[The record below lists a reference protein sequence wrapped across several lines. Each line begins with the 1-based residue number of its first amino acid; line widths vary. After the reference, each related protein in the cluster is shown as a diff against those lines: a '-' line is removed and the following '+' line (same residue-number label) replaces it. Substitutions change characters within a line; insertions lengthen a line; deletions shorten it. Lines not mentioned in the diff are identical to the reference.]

1 MVFLTIVEEI
11 NSKLNSINV
20 GFGNIQSTINNSI
33 LTDDMKF
40 DDYSHVPVQ
49 EIYRYI
55 SNAPISSVDD
65 LNPPADLPTAGND
78 IASKLILIN
87 ALKEKIKETIEGFY
101 GGAVTIAFGFR
112 GYVAY
117 MGIDTLVLTADKTL
131 VAPNE
136 KATLTVKLTTT
147 RSYGGV
153 SGIPVKLTK
162 NGALMGTYTTDSNG
176 EVTVE
181 YTPTSAG
188 EDVFVARLGNAKS
201 SALTL
206 TVQEPTYNL
215 SLTADKTECMVGDTV
230 TLTATLTTDIG
241 SVAGKEIIFDI
252 DGSQN
257 STITNTNGTATYTY
271 NCAGD
276 GDLTVTA
283 KYGAIS
289 SNTVTIEDCYF
300 FDDGTSA
307 TITDYAISSLRGSV
321 GTTNFTQEPDCKL
334 FQATKTVPNS
344 SGGSD
349 DKYRLKPDCNIN
361 GEYSIEVNMKIT
373 DLMTN
378 GLCLWEN
385 ITQSISSIKSV
396 YFIEY
401 KTSSIDRIQS
411 YKDDSIPYIIYNQDS
426 TVGEWIKL
434 KIEVYSSNLVLS
446 AYHNDGT
453 LITSTSTPLNYVNSS
468 PELLIQQNNGQ
479 AKDTTQKFY
488 FKNLKIKKLS

>member
-1 MVFLTIVEEI
+1 MTIVDEI

-40 DDYSHVPVQ
+40 DDYSQVPVQ

-55 SNAPISSVDD
+55 SNAPISSSDD

-87 ALKEKIKETIEGFY
+87 ALKHRIKETIEGFY

-117 MGIDTLVLTADKTL
+117 MGIDTLVLTVDKTL

-136 KATLTVKLTTT
+136 KVTLTVKLTTT

-153 SGIPVKLTK
+153 GGIPVKLIK
-162 NGALMGTYTTDSNG
+162 NGALFGTYTTDSNG
-176 EVTVE
+176 EFTVE
-181 YTPTSAG
+181 YTSFAAG

-201 SALTL
+201 SPVTV
-206 TVQEPTYNL
+206 TVQEPVYNL
-215 SLTADKTECMVGDTV
+215 TLSSDKTECMVGDTV
-230 TLTATLTTDIG
+230 TLTATLTADIG
-241 SVAGKEIIFDI
+241 SVAGKEILFDI
-252 DGSQN
+252 GGSQY
-257 STITNTNGTATYTY
+257 STITNTNGTAICTY

-276 GDLTVTA
+276 GDLTVTV
-283 KYGAIS
+283 KYGTIN
-289 SNTVTIEDCYF
+289 SNTVTIEDYYF

-307 TITDYAISSLRGSV
+307 AITDYDLSALRGGV

-334 FQATKTVPNS
+334 LQSTKTVNSS

-349 DKYRLKPDCNIN
+349 DRYRLKPNCTVT
-361 GEYSIEVNMKIT
+361 GEYSIEVDMKIT
-373 DLMTN
+373 DFMCT
-378 GLCLWEN
+378 GICLWEKGVPQ
-385 ITQSISSIKSV
+385 TISSSKIL

-401 KTSSIDRIQS
+401 KTSSLDRLQS
-411 YKDDSIPYIIYNQDS
+411 YKDDKIQYLSHNWSSVNDK
-426 TVGEWIKL
+426 WIKL
-434 KIEVYSSNLVLS
+434 KIEVLSSNIILT
-446 AYHNDGT
+446 AYANDGT
-453 LITSTSTPLNYVNSS
+453 VITTTSKSLDYTNSTPEVM
-468 PELLIQQNNGQ
+468 IQQNNGQ
-479 AKDTTQKFY
+479 AKDTTLNFY
-488 FKNLKIKKLS
+488 FKNLKIKKVS

>member
-1 MVFLTIVEEI
+1 MTVVDEI
-11 NSKLNSINV
+11 NTKLNSIYV
-20 GFGNIQSTINNSI
+20 GFMNIQTSINNLI
-33 LTDDMKF
+33 LTGDMKF
-40 DDYSHVPVQ
+40 DDYSEIPVK

-65 LNPPADLPTAGND
+65 LNPPVDLPAAGND

-101 GGAVTIAFGFR
+101 DGAITIPFGFR
-112 GYVAY
+112 GYVTY
-117 MGIDTLVLTADKTL
+117 IGIDTLVLTADKII
-131 VAPNE
+131 VAPDE
-136 KATLTVKLTTT
+136 KATLSLKLTTT
-147 RSYGGV
+147 RDYGGV

-162 NGALMGTYTTDSNG
+162 NGALMGTYTTDGNG
-176 EVTVE
+176 EFTVE
-181 YTPTSAG
+181 YTPENAG

-201 SALTL
+201 SPVTL
-206 TVQEPTYNL
+206 TVQEPVYNI
-215 SLTADKTECMVGDTV
+215 SLAANKTECMVGDTV
-230 TLTATLTTDIG
+230 TLTATLTADIG
-241 SVAGKEIIFDI
+241 SVAGKEVVFDI
-252 DGSQN
+252 GGSQY
-257 STITNTNGTATYTY
+257 STITNTNGTAICTY
-271 NCAGD
+271 NGVGV
-276 GDLTVTA
+276 GDLTVIS
-283 KYGAIS
+283 KYNTIH
-289 SNTVTIEDCYF
+289 SNTVIIEDCYF

-321 GTTNFTQEPDCKL
+321 GTTNFTQEADCKL